1 MIISAFKF
9 IKMDDDQESSR
20 KWLYDCFENLN
31 KLDIFLTIWHFMDL
45 AIFISLIC
53 GVLNLSY
60 LSFYTKIFVFL
71 SLAIVIICLSF
82 SILHIYWRVNNTLQ
96 TRKKNSNKNYICTKI
111 SFNPMSYNMC
121 LKFSFS

>member
-1 MIISAFKF
+1 
-9 IKMDDDQESSR
+9 MDDDQESSR
-20 KWLYDCFENLN
+20 KWLYDCFENFN

-96 TRKKNSNKNYICTKI
+96 TRKKISNKNYICTKI